1 MFAAAVCSW
10 IVSTSRLMNVSLPDV
25 KLTFTCWVIP
35 DERSLPVCVSA
46 QPASGRKR
54 PPPVHFTCP
63 QKATDNLSPFVVTS
77 LPLCLAHFNELCT
90 VLCQQHNEDCPKI
103 RMRIPFLR
111 PQKNSIFVFVL
122 LSCIKAAFQS
132 LPLTKC
138 KKRGKQ
144 KKKIPK
150 VYF

>member
-10 IVSTSRLMNVSLPDV
+10 IVSTSRLMNISLPDV

-63 QKATDNLSPFVVTS
+63 QKATDNLSPFVVTT

-90 VLCQQHNEDCPKI
+90 VVNNTTKIVPKLEWEF
-103 RMRIPFLR
+103 PFYGPKRTAFSCL
-111 PQKNSIFVFVL
+111 FVL
-122 LSCIKAAFQS
+122 LSCIKTFQS

-150 VYF
+150 VFF